1 MRGYQVCE
9 ASLTANLKEMRDMQC
24 DDYNVSNQYM
34 IVCVIPA
41 QVQLMLAGSFSNV
54 ITLKKS
60 IRTFFKKR
68 IRKEFAM
75 ICVSSLMEEGKVA
88 DIVQTHRGEQEKQQ
102 EMVRK
107 LSEGSKP
114 LTSLIVSLNI
124 MDAIH

>member
-1 MRGYQVCE
+1 
-9 ASLTANLKEMRDMQC
+9 
-24 DDYNVSNQYM
+24 M

-88 DIVQTHRGEQEKQQ
+88 DIV
-102 EMVRK
+102 
-107 LSEGSKP
+107 
-114 LTSLIVSLNI
+114 
-124 MDAIH
+124 